1 MKIFCGYGLMGNF
14 FILKI
19 KIRLFFVKDYYLF
32 FLVSRKMREV
42 SGFGNVFESYLL
54 NVNFKML
61 DYLI

>member
-1 MKIFCGYGLMGNF
+1 MKIFYGYGLMGNF

-42 SGFGNVFESYLL
+42 RGFGNVFESYLL